1 MRSVKSWSLF
11 LLLFVAVPLVAQMD
25 ATMKRGDTQTFTVP
39 FTYSVQTFSVNSP
52 LVVVIN
58 ASPELTLGHT
68 TLPGFNCTETPN
80 VNTCRGTMGAA
91 GSQTI
96 TITQVLSVRTDASR
110 PGVWTIQLVGDG
122 LSGLSPKTGL
132 ITIPDAGPHVIM
144 TKAPEGLQ
152 RGPGESATSDSMTF
166 KNLGN
171 VATVVSVAHS
181 AIDAIFVFEGEG
193 FSSDGQ
199 ERFVAFVLQPGEE
212 HTVQIR
218 ELTAGA
224 SLRDSGGTFLGQA
237 RASGEGVDPNLQVIF
252 LRLVVSPRPTATPKP
267 EPASNRAD
275 VSSSSGGPNPTRSVT
290 FTNTGAG
297 AANGLLFSDALWVIF
312 SDPSFTLQPGETKA
326 AQFTIDLAKQAVALA
341 TGGGGS
347 LIATLNFRFLLP
359 SSSKTAATSVTP
371 LGNPPGTGSV
381 SVTLVSTIAP
391 ATANATIP
399 PLPDIHGQLFLAG
412 VGHAQGSVGLF
423 ISDLVI
429 YPQVEFGN
437 AAWRSRS
444 LADVDLYYTP
454 LGGGTAQK
462 ATLAPLATPNVAA
475 FGDLVGTVYGTTNQ
489 IGSLQIRAP
498 GYLAGEGVIGVSANV
513 FNVSGKSGTYGTSI
527 PAFTFSKFQCGQD
540 LTKKLYL
547 TGLRKDA
554 SGHTNF
560 YVQETCGSNAKV
572 TLDFYDPTGNK
583 IGSTTTDVPAFAA
596 IQLGTSVV
604 PNGAVSAILSHA
616 SGSSGGFVA
625 YATPVDEASGDT
637 WAQVDWPN
645 LRGYTGNM
653 PVVIP
658 VAGALPGA
666 NNTYFRTDL
675 SVMNTGSTAGS
686 GTLRFYNRTGETID
700 RTITL
705 NPLQTATYVDVTT
718 GLFGITTPHVGY
730 LVFTPA
736 SGTFVLTSRN
746 YSTPVG
752 SNATFGTAVP
762 TLALTS
768 AMRPG
773 QVRRIGGI
781 EDASPDTIGT
791 QRGATY
797 RSNFGLIETT
807 GQPATVKVTA
817 YYTYTSGLTS
827 TVTGASTTIDLS
839 ARQFVLLGV
848 GGTIFGANRA
858 SLGDLHNITLEFEV
872 IGGTGNVVPFVSS
885 VDNGSGDSTFRTE

>member
-11 LLLFVAVPLVAQMD
+11 LLLFAAAAPLVAQMD

-39 FTYSVQTFSVNSP
+39 FNYTVQTFAVNST
-52 LVVVIN
+52 LVVTIGG
-58 ASPELTLGHT
+58 SPELTLGHT
-68 TLPGFNCTETPN
+68 TLPGFNCTESPDFTIC
-80 VNTCRGTMGAA
+80 VGAMGGA

-96 TITQVLSVRTDASR
+96 NITQVLSVRSVAAR
-110 PGVWTIQLVGDG
+110 PSTSWTIQLVGDG
-122 LSGLSPKTGL
+122 LSGLSPKSGV
-132 ITIPDAGPHVIM
+132 ITIPDPAPKIVV
-144 TKAPEGLQ
+144 TKLPEGMVAILPSSPLDPRFTAPTTTVEVTNVGEAGTNVSLTIPEPFAFVVGGVLQ
-152 RGPGESATSDSMTF
+152 QSVQLNMILPHQTASAEITGNFKSEGYFAGAITATGSGVPPDTFIPVRLVITKYPSAPPLPQPTTNRKDVSSPANGPNPTGSVRFTNNGAGVADGVLFSDSPW
-166 KNLGN
+166 LI
-171 VATVVSVAHS
+171 VLDS
-181 AIDAIFVFEGEG
+181 E
-193 FSSDGQ
+193 FS
-199 ERFVAFVLQPGEE
+199 LQPGESKDASF
-212 HTVQIR
+212 TVDVAK
-218 ELTAGA
+218 ELQALSSGSTGAATA
-224 SLRDSGGTFLGQA
+224 SLT
-237 RASGEGVDPNLQVIF
+237 
-252 LRLVVSPRPTATPKP
+252 
-267 EPASNRAD
+267 
-275 VSSSSGGPNPTRSVT
+275 
-290 FTNTGAG
+290 
-297 AANGLLFSDALWVIF
+297 
-312 SDPSFTLQPGETKA
+312 
-326 AQFTIDLAKQAVALA
+326 
-341 TGGGGS
+341 
-347 LIATLNFRFLLP
+347 FRFLIP
-359 SSSKTAATSVTP
+359 TSNKTAPTP

-381 SVTLVSTIAP
+381 SVTLVSTITP
-391 ATANATIP
+391 PTANASIP
-399 PLPDIHGQLFLAG
+399 PLPDIHGQIFLAG

-423 ISDLVI
+423 ISDLAI
-429 YPQVEFGN
+429 FPQVMRGN
-437 AAWRSRS
+437 ASFKS
-444 LADVDLYYTP
+444 LALSDVDLYYTP
-454 LGGGTAQK
+454 LGGGTSSK
-462 ATLAPLATPNVAA
+462 ATLAALAPPNVAA
-475 FGDLVGTVYGTTNQ
+475 FGDLVATVYGANAQ
-489 IGSLQIRAP
+489 IGSLQIRTP
-498 GYLAGEGVIGVSANV
+498 GYLAGEGAVGVSANV
-513 FNVSGKSGTYGTSI
+513 FNVSGKTGTYGTSI
-527 PAFTFSKFQCGQD
+527 PVFTFDKFRCGQD

-583 IGSTTTDVPAFAA
+583 IGSTTADVPAFAA

-645 LRGYTGNM
+645 LRGYSGNAA
-653 PVVIP
+653 VVVP

-675 SVMNTGSTAGS
+675 SIMNTGSTAGS

-705 NPLQTATYVDVTT
+705 NPLQTATYIDVTT
-718 GLFGITTPHVGY
+718 TLFGIATPHVGY

-762 TLALTS
+762 TLAVTS
-768 AMRPG
+768 AIRPG

-781 EDASPDTIGT
+781 EDASPDTIGA